1 MTKTFKCPSCGGPI
15 DYAGGDAPTVRCP
28 FCSNSVIVPPELRS
42 GQAVAAGAAAAPP
55 PAAPAV
61 APADTSTAAP
71 ANPEEIR
78 AKLKEARHAAREQRR
93 SLRHQLHEARH
104 RSRHQ

>member
-28 FCSNSVIVPPELRS
+28 FCSNSVIVPPELRF
-42 GQAVAAGAAAAPP
+42 GQAAGAASAPP
-55 PAAPAV
+55 PAVAPVAPTAPGAPA
-61 APADTSTAAP
+61 T
-71 ANPEEIR
+71 PEELR

-93 SLRHQLHEARH
+93 TLRHQLHEARH